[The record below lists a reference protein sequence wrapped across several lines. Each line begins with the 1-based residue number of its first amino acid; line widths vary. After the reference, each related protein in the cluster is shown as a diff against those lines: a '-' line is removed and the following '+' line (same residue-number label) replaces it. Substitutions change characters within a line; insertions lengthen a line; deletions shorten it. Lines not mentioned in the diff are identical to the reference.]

1 MPDSLTSPLKIEEE
15 EEIDIEA
22 IRGDLENDDV
32 FSLAF

>member
-1 MPDSLTSPLKIEEE
+1 MPDSLTSPLKIEE